1 MCKNSFHFSIC
12 NERARREKKVF
23 SFYFIIHY
31 FPSLTYCTPHNAQ
44 YESFF
49 YTSKSNGG
57 SSSVGGKE
65 WEKSFFFA
73 GKEIKFIS
81 HKVANNK
88 QHTQRERS
96 KRKVVL
102 RRARRRANIWRCFVS
117 TINRRAESNKHTFE
131 ILQGIVSCALYAADI
146 LTLHCSSLC
155 TLMHCGFSLMW
166 SCVHGMCEKFINFFY
181 NSPLNVKIKILF
193 CQLKEFNFCAWQSL
207 LIIIEPHAQLPF
219 FHYQIGKF

>member
-12 NERARREKKVF
+12 NERARREKKF
-23 SFYFIIHY
+23 SAFISLFII
-31 FPSLTYCTPHNAQ
+31 FPHSHIAHHTMLNMRVFLYI
-44 YESFF
+44 
-49 YTSKSNGG
+49 
-57 SSSVGGKE
+57 
-65 WEKSFFFA
+65 EKQRRQQRRWWKRMRKKFFFA

-166 SCVHGMCEKFINFFY
+166 SCVHGMCEKFINFF
-181 NSPLNVKIKILF
+181 L
-193 CQLKEFNFCAWQSL
+193 
-207 LIIIEPHAQLPF
+207 
-219 FHYQIGKF
+219 